1 MTDLSIVIAIIGCI
15 ITVASFLIGRQTA
28 VKDDGREMGSLFTDL
43 NYIKE
48 SIVRIETKLNDDV
61 KSLERRIDEQT
72 KVLSSVN
79 EIAVRAEKKA
89 QSSHRRLD
97 AHFGRTQSAYKRNMK
112 EIR

>member
-28 VKDDGREMGSLFTDL
+28 VQYDGTEWVSLFPEF
-43 NYIKE
+43 NYINE
-48 SIVRIETKLNDDV
+48 CIVRIETKLNDDV

-79 EIAVRAEKKA
+79 ERAVRAEKKA

-97 AHFGRTQSAYKRNMK
+97 AHFGRTQSAYTRNMQD
-112 EIR
+112 IR